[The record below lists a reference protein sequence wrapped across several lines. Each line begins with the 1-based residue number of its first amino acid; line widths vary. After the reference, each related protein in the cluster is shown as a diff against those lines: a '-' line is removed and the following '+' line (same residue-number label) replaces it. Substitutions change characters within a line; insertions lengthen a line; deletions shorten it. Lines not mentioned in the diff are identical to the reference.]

1 MLKQVL
7 HKTFGLRDGEIYIS
21 FLMQLYVFLIITVLL
36 IVKPTVN
43 ALFLSRLGAEHLPY
57 GYILVAGIAV
67 ITSYFYNKALRKFS
81 ILNVTIISLISFS
94 LSFILLSIFI
104 QFALLN
110 DVLLYIYYLGV
121 SLFAVIATSQ
131 FWILANMVYNSREAK
146 RIFGFIGAGAI
157 AGGIFGGYLTSII
170 ASNFGN
176 KTVVLLAGLLIL
188 LCIPILKKIWK
199 LRIRKMNIYVR
210 KQRKANKTDVE
221 DSSIILISKSK
232 HLTYL
237 AFITGIGVV
246 VAKLVDF
253 QFSDFAYKAIS
264 DPDELATFFG
274 FWFSTFNVIA
284 LVLQLFLTNRIL
296 SKLGVSSTLLIL
308 PLGIALGCLLFLTFP
323 ELWVLVIIKGIDG
336 SFKQSLN
343 KAAVELSILPIPLLI
358 KNQAKS
364 FIDVVVDSIATGISG
379 LMLLFLIR
387 RLELSSSYITV
398 IVLLFV
404 FVWIILIYRLREA
417 YYESF
422 RENIQRNISVDSK
435 SKKKQKNDTT
445 ISVALDILNNGNEED
460 IIALLKHISSYKLR
474 NLKPNVIHLLD
485 HDSHDVKNEAIKHL
499 YDYDKGTAI
508 EKVQQLVYIKND
520 ALVLTALEYILNHS
534 SLSEEH
540 FFNKYLDNQSDYI
553 ANAALLCLAKEAS
566 NNQHIANRFQLETR
580 IQNRVRYLNSPEGFS
595 RKEAVGELLITIA
608 YSGIEKYYPF
618 ISVHLNNRNPFIVA
632 KAIKAAGLTSHQKYI
647 LPLLEYIDDAEQRKN
662 AIKSL
667 KEFGP
672 QIIDTILELERN
684 ETLKDNIKQH
694 LPRVIEAFKT
704 QDAVKVLFRLM
715 RSRDIII
722 RLEAVKSLIK
732 LKNNNSALD
741 FNKRLLKSLIFK
753 ESKYYK
759 TTVNAML
766 SVRYN
771 IEQYKDNDALTDK
784 DTEILLARQSI
795 EELLKQQQHQS
806 LKCIFKLLSLLYY
819 EDDIEVTYAGV
830 ISDVKEAR
838 VNALEFLDNLI
849 QNDLKRRLFPLIEH
863 FVIDEDAF
871 DTSVL
876 KLKRLPE
883 KAYINI
889 LLKSRGK
896 KIKLEVLNLIKQL
909 EDVSYLPIVLPYK
922 KHRNKE
928 VKFFAYDTIK
938 SLQELQA

>member
-1 MLKQVL
+1 MFKQL
-7 HKTFGLRDGEIYIS
+7 INKTFGLRDGEIYIS

-57 GYILVAGIAV
+57 GYLLVAGVAV
-67 ITSYFYNKALRKFS
+67 ATSYFYNKALRKFS

-94 LSFILLSIFI
+94 VSFLLLSLFL
-104 QFALLN
+104 QFSLLNSALLY
-110 DVLLYIYYLGV
+110 VYYLGV

-131 FWILANMVYNSREAK
+131 FWILANMVYNAREAK
-146 RIFGFIGAGAI
+146 RLFGFIGAGAI

-170 ASNFGN
+170 VSSFGN
-176 KTVVLLAGLLIL
+176 KIVVLLAGVLIL
-188 LCIPILKKIWK
+188 FCIPILKKIWK

-210 KQRKANKTDVE
+210 KQRKVDKTMLE

-237 AFITGIGVV
+237 ALITGIGVII
-246 VAKLVDF
+246 AKLVDF

-284 LVLQLFLTNRIL
+284 LVIQLFLTNRVL

-323 ELWVLVIIKGIDG
+323 ELWVLIIIKGIDG

-343 KAAVELSILPIPLLI
+343 KAAVELSVLPIPLLI

-364 FIDVVVDSIATGISG
+364 FIDVVVDSIATGVSG

-387 RLELSSSYITV
+387 RLDLNSSYITV

-422 RENIQRNISVDSK
+422 RENIQRNLSQESND
-435 SKKKQKNDTT
+435 KKMQKGDTT
-445 ISVALDILNNGNEED
+445 LSVALDILNNGSEED
-460 IIALLKHISSYKLR
+460 ISSLLKHLSSYKLKS
-474 NLKPNVIHLLD
+474 LKSNVIHLLE
-485 HDSHDVKNEAIKHL
+485 HSSTAIKMEAIKHL
-499 YDYDKGTAI
+499 YDYDKGTALN
-508 EKVQQLVYIKND
+508 KVQQLVYIKDD

-534 SLSEEH
+534 SFTEEH
-540 FFNKYLDNQSDYI
+540 FFNKYLNNGSDYI
-553 ANAALLCLAKEAS
+553 ASAALLCLAKEAS
-566 NNQHIANRFQLETR
+566 NNQHLANKYQLESR
-580 IQNRVRYLNSPEGFS
+580 IQYRVRLLNSPEGFS

-608 YSGIEKYYPF
+608 YSGLQKYYPF
-618 ISVHLNNRNPFIVA
+618 ISVHLNNRDPFIVA
-632 KAIKAAGLTSHQKYI
+632 RAIEAAGITSNQKYI
-647 LPLLEYIDDAEQRKN
+647 DTLLEFIDDVEQRKN
-662 AIKSL
+662 AIKAL
-667 KEFGP
+667 IEFGP
-672 QIIDTILELERN
+672 KIIDTILELEQN

-715 RSRDIII
+715 RSRDIVI
-722 RLEAVKSLIK
+722 RLEASKSLIK
-732 LKNNNSALD
+732 LKNKNSKLY
-741 FNKRLLKSLIFK
+741 FNKRQLKSLIIK

-759 TTVNAML
+759 STLNAMI
-766 SVRYN
+766 SVRYT
-771 IEQYKDNDALTDK
+771 IDESSKTLDFSDK
-784 DTEILLARQSI
+784 GTEILLARQSI
-795 EELLKQQQHQS
+795 EALLKQQQQHS
-806 LKCIFKLLSLLYY
+806 LKCIFKLLSLAYY
-819 EDDIEVTYAGV
+819 EDDIEVTYSGLL
-830 ISDVKEAR
+830 SNVKEAR

-849 QNDLKRRLFPLIEH
+849 QSDLKRKLFPLIEH
-863 FVIDEDAF
+863 FVIDEAAF
-871 DTSVL
+871 DASVL
-876 KLKRLPE
+876 NLKRIPE
-883 KAYINI
+883 KTYINR

-896 KIKLEVLNLIKQL
+896 KMKLEILNLIKQL
-909 EDVSYLPIVLPYK
+909 EDVSYLPVILPYK
-922 KHRNKE
+922 KHRNEE
-928 VKFFAYDTIK
+928 VKFFAYDTIQ
-938 SLQELQA
+938 SLENTRN